1 MLPTIP
7 VMNETPKD
15 GFVARLNTF
24 LDRFILPWPVKY
36 LTNRL
41 TILATLCLLVPL
53 IALATNQTFV
63 LLANSY
69 LNVMSVV
76 VSSTVLLYSTISE
89 VRDRAAAQQREQ
101 IAEWHQQKAEER
113 TEEDHRLIQQINTHI
128 DEIHAEVLQH
138 VTTSLDSIQQLLI
151 ERMEKMQE
159 EDHNHITETNNNMLE
174 SMAAHREELA
184 DVRRILDAMRPTTD

>member
-1 MLPTIP
+1 MSEMLPSIP
-7 VMNETPKD
+7 VMTDTPNT
-15 GFVARLNTF
+15 GFIARLNAF
-24 LDRFILPWPVKY
+24 LDRFVLPWPVKY

-53 IALATNQTFV
+53 IALKDNQTAV

-89 VRDRAAAQQREQ
+89 VRDRAAAQRREQ
-101 IAEWHQQKAEER
+101 IAEWHQQKADER
-113 TEEDHRLIQQINTHI
+113 TDEDHRLIEQINTHI

-138 VTTSLDSIQQLLI
+138 VTTSLDSIQQMLV
-151 ERMEKMQE
+151 ERMKTMQD
-159 EDHNHITETNNNMLE
+159 EDHQHINET
-174 SMAAHREELA
+174 
-184 DVRRILDAMRPTTD
+184 